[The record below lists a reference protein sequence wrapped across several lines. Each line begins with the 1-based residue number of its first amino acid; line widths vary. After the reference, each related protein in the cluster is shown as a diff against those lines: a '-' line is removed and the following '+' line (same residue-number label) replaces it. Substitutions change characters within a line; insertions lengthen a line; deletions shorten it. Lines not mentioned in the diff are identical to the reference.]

1 MKLDLQQ
8 EMRISSKKC
17 LKGNDGSIWK
27 CTNVVGV
34 GDAERDAGKSPE
46 YPTIYMIHQNGMQ
59 FLSTRYTHSLIY
71 DSTLK
76 TNNNHSE
83 VIIVNNTYKKQ
94 CTLL

>member
-1 MKLDLQQ
+1 MFCYNNVTCAINQRVAFFGDKL
-8 EMRISSKKC
+8 
-17 LKGNDGSIWK
+17 N
-27 CTNVVGV
+27 NVVF
-34 GDAERDAGKSPE
+34 EQLKSE
-46 YPTIYMIHQNGMQ
+46 SFVLRHTL
-59 FLSTRYTHSLIY
+59 FF